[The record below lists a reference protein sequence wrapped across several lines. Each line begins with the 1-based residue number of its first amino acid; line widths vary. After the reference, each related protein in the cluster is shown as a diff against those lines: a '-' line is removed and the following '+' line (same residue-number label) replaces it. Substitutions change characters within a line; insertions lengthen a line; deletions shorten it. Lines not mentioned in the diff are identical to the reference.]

1 MTLNLEGLVRKKV
14 VSNSGP
20 LIHLAKIN
28 YLWLLRKLFTRIIVP
43 KEVKIETVD
52 KDLKIGAPDAIIIQ
66 DAIDEGWIEV
76 IDFELPSKFLIFAE
90 KFKIQVAELKVILYA
105 KNNNII
111 ALLDDSSARA
121 LACSLSVDF
130 MGSLGIIVL
139 ATKYKIISKSDALD
153 ALDKITKVMYLSML
167 VYMKVRDE
175 ILRL

>member
-1 MTLNLEGLVRKKV
+1 M
-14 VSNSGP
+14 
-20 LIHLAKIN
+20 
-28 YLWLLRKLFTRIIVP
+28 
-43 KEVKIETVD
+43 
-52 KDLKIGAPDAIIIQ
+52 
-66 DAIDEGWIEV
+66 
-76 IDFELPSKFLIFAE
+76 PSKFLIFAE